1 MNRIEFSDVN
11 RFLTSLGLIFI
22 GLAFFLPWV
31 VNQSQEALTIESEK
45 LKRLTP
51 TAQIVIKEQ
60 QDTILFINNIFP
72 YLCLALIILGLVL
85 LLIGIIRWTK
95 RQAIADKI
103 QDEEL
108 KSKEI
113 QNLSS
118 HDKREI
124 IAEEIST
131 ANANDGEEEQ
141 EEEET
146 INSNIDRYLNIENQ
160 IYLQLNAAYKNRFT
174 LNQNIKIGDFN
185 YDVIMKSRDRAI
197 DNDRI
202 VEFKFYPNIL
212 TLENLI
218 NATTQL
224 VMSSKNYEVA
234 FKRRTLP
241 FLIIIYSQNEYD
253 LNLKQ
258 YKTKIQEYSKTLGKI
273 IRITF
278 VNESEI
284 MTIKPT
290 EYLKI

>member
-22 GLAFFLPWV
+22 GLAFFLPWF
-31 VNQSQEALTIESEK
+31 VNQSQEVLTIESEK
-45 LKRLTP
+45 LKKLTP

-60 QDTILFINNIFP
+60 QDTILLINNIFP
-72 YLCLALIILGLVL
+72 YLCLALIVLGLVL
-85 LLIGIIRWTK
+85 LLVGIVRWTK

-118 HDKREI
+118 QDKREI
-124 IAEEIST
+124 IAEEISS
-131 ANANDGEEEQ
+131 ANTNDGEENQ

-146 INSNIDRYLNIENQ
+146 INNNIDRYLNIENQ

-185 YDVIMKSRDRAI
+185 YDVIMKSKDRTV

-212 TLENLI
+212 TLENLMD
-218 NATTQL
+218 AATQL
-224 VMSSKNYEVA
+224 VMSSKSYEIA

-273 IRITF
+273 IRISF
-278 VNESEI
+278 VKESEI
-284 MTIKPT
+284 MNIRPT

>member
-22 GLAFFLPWV
+22 GLAFFLPWF
-31 VNQSQEALTIESEK
+31 VNQSQEALIIESEK
-45 LKRLTP
+45 LKKLTP

-60 QDTILFINNIFP
+60 QDTILLINNIFP
-72 YLCLALIILGLVL
+72 YLSLTLIVLGSLFLILGIV
-85 LLIGIIRWTK
+85 RWTK

-124 IAEEIST
+124 IAEEIN
-131 ANANDGEEEQ
+131 NANDGEENQ

-146 INSNIDRYLNIENQ
+146 INNNIDRYLNIENQ

-174 LNQNIKIGDFN
+174 LNQNIRIGDFN
-185 YDVIMKSRDRAI
+185 YDVIMKSNDRTI

-218 NATTQL
+218 DAATQL
-224 VMSSKNYEVA
+224 VISSKSYEVA
-234 FKRRTLP
+234 FKRRTIP

-278 VNESEI
+278 VKESEI
-284 MTIKPT
+284 MHIRPT